1 MSGLWPI
8 RSETS
13 FLLGEGDL
21 EDDLE
26 ELESSN
32 LARDSDAFDLVEE
45 VLIGIGR
52 DCVVWSVGAFQ
63 GNDMVRS
70 GLPLT
75 LETHPD
81 TVDLRLSDA
90 CGSCSWI

>member
-1 MSGLWPI
+1 M
-8 RSETS
+8 
-13 FLLGEGDL
+13 LGEGDL

-26 ELESSN
+26 ELQSPN
-32 LARDSDAFDLVEE
+32 CARDCDDFDLVEE

-52 DCVVWSVGAFQ
+52 DCVVRSVGAFQ
-63 GNDMVRS
+63 GNEMVRS

-81 TVDLRLSDA
+81 TVDFRLSDA
-90 CGSCSWI
+90 CSSCCWL